1 MDLDQMFSIVLKQK
15 TDGQIRISS
24 IRVDSDILREEPFIK
39 EQIKNL
45 MERELERNHILVLK
59 DVGVVQYS

>member
-1 MDLDQMFSIVLKQK
+1 MFSIVLKQK